1 MSSRLAAYR
10 PPNTTLPSLVRRADV
25 GAAAWHALLRDEVL
39 RPLWGDVGL
48 VADLDDTP
56 ALRSAALA
64 DLVPRRGVVGR
75 CSAAWVHTG
84 RRPPARVDVLVAS
97 RSHRADPDPRRTA
110 AEATLPADDVERIG
124 PLKVTTVQR
133 TGTDVARWVPA
144 AHAPLVLVDLCAV
157 GFDPHRALR
166 DLDAMPGQR
175 GVRAARDV
183 LRAL

>member
-1 MSSRLAAYR
+1 MTSLLDVYR
-10 PPNTTLPSLVRRADV
+10 PPSTDLPSLVRRADI
-25 GAAAWHALLRDEVL
+25 GAAAWHALVRDRVV
-39 RPLWGDVGL
+39 RPLWGDVGV

-56 ALRSAALA
+56 ELRSAALA

-84 RRPPARVDVLVAS
+84 RRPPSRVDVLVSS
-97 RSHRADPDPRRTA
+97 RTHRADPDPRRTS
-110 AEATLPADDVERIG
+110 AEAALGAGDVVRIG
-124 PLKVTTVQR
+124 PLQVTTVQR

-144 AHAPLVLVDLCAV
+144 ARALVVLADLCTV
-157 GFDPHRALR
+157 GFDPRRAMD

-175 GVRAARDV
+175 GVRGARAT